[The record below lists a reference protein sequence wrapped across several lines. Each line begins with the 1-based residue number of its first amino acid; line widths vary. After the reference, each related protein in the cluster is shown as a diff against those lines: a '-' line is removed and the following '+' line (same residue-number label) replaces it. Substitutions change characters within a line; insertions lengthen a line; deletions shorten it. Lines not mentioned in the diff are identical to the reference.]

1 MTIFLNAPVV
11 GKKKDHVASSAAS
24 RTVEAEIAWSVDVGK
39 EEDSLA
45 GGGDDSADGAHAQPP
60 RRRYQ
65 STGPVVSASSA

>member
-45 GGGDDSADGAHAQPP
+45 GGGDDSAEAGD
-60 RRRYQ
+60 
-65 STGPVVSASSA
+65 PVEVRTCRQIQTLVTRIV